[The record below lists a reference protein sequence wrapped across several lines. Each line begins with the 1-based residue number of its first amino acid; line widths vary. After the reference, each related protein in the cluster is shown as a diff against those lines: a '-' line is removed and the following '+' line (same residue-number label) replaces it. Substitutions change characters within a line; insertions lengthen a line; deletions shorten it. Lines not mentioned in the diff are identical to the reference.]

1 MDAVYSIIN
10 DGFGPDMSSISM
22 PKTLRARLF
31 NIPPIPRRRHLP
43 DLTTIIRHHKQA
55 HIPHKA
61 SAGQNAVNS
70 QITARRQPR
79 RDTEI
84 DRERQGIPDQN
95 AHRDHLARK
104 LGVARD
110 GVTQGSRDGYRPV
123 QSHGHLRDGQREPVQ
138 VVGHSETVED
148 HGEGHEDDTRDENV
162 QGVFWFGDAVVSSR
176 QAQGQHL
183 ADFADV
189 EAAGRNVSR

>member
-1 MDAVYSIIN
+1 
-10 DGFGPDMSSISM
+10 M
-22 PKTLRARLF
+22 PKALFPRALDVPPISGRSVLSDLASVSCHNEETCVPDEPNTCQDTVYRQVVARL
-31 NIPPIPRRRHLP
+31 
-43 DLTTIIRHHKQA
+43 
-55 HIPHKA
+55 
-61 SAGQNAVNS
+61 
-70 QITARRQPR
+70 QPR

-95 AHRDHLARK
+95 ARRDHLARK